1 MRPCGLLHGT
11 RGVGAGGRARIL
23 VVVGDAGGGVEGV
36 QAYCLRADEHALRE
50 DGGLSDQ
57 ILPDTAEPAKEAVG
71 ESGGGS
77 PQVRPLPGQATPSPL
92 PPPPSRV
99 PPARAGAHLHSIVRE
114 WVCLALLAEHIEGA
128 VEAGDNEELV
138 YFEALRRL
146 HRRRL
151 RRLRLRR
158 RRRFGTLG
166 QRPLLVLVLVLAL
179 VLVLVLALLVLISW
193 RPIGPRAELRAQ
205 FLRGQ

>member
-1 MRPCGLLHGT
+1 MAASRAYRRTAFEPMSTPSEKMVGSATKSCRT
-11 RGVGAGGRARIL
+11 RQSQQRRQSGSQ
-23 VVVGDAGGGVEGV
+23 E
-36 QAYCLRADEHALRE
+36 
-50 DGGLSDQ
+50 
-57 ILPDTAEPAKEAVG
+57 EAVRKSVPSLG
-71 ESGGGS
+71 
-77 PQVRPLPGQATPSPL
+77 RPPL